1 MVPPML
7 SIEAYFDCLSIAAGV
22 PSSVAPVSARELHL
36 LGYLARLLALFEGEP
51 LSDWGYTFAL
61 TSRGYPYS
69 AAFEI
74 ARFELAGDGRIEQR
88 EPETYVATK
97 LGRGE
102 LAKFRGLSF
111 LHRRT
116 RWLDAAADCSLALP
130 MGSIRYALTSRSD
143 LLGSLGSG
151 QPRELVT
158 PAYLNRVHGE
168 RTLIEAALGGESVD
182 LLAPAVAWLSIYV
195 LEAREQVAA

>member
-1 MVPPML
+1 MVPQTL

-22 PSSVAPVSARELHL
+22 PSSVAPVSTRELHL

-51 LSDWGYTFAL
+51 LSDWGYAFAL
-61 TSRGYPYS
+61 TSRGYPHS
-69 AAFEI
+69 AAFEV
-74 ARFELAGDGRIEQR
+74 ARLELIGDGRIEQR
-88 EPETYVATK
+88 EPETFMATSR
-97 LGRGE
+97 GREE
-102 LAKFRGLSF
+102 LATLQGLSF
-111 LHRRT
+111 LYRRT

-143 LLGSLGSG
+143 LFGSLGSG

-158 PAYLNRVHGE
+158 PAYVDRVHSE

-195 LEAREQVAA
+195 LEAREQLAA